1 MNPADAIRSLAKIP
15 EQLLGSLGGIPYPLL
30 QALAAW
36 LDGGEDSQDSAEA
49 LERLPSVLRSELAL
63 ARMQERAAKG

>member
-1 MNPADAIRSLAKIP
+1 MIADAIRAMSKLP
-15 EQLLGSLGGIPYPLL
+15 EPVLGQLGSMPYSAL

-36 LDGGEDSQDSAEA
+36 LSAEDDTPEPTDA
-49 LERLPSVLRSELAL
+49 LERLPAALKSELAL